1 MGKEIL
7 MFGDL
12 ILKSK
17 KKKSRYKSPIFE
29 KDVDS

>member
-12 ILKSK
+12 ILKSEK
-17 KKKSRYKSPIFE
+17 KCRYKIPIFE